1 MANVLI
7 VDNEKNIRKILGEFL
22 REEGHNVRVAEDA
35 AIATSLL
42 KMEDFDFDVVVTD
55 IILPKMQGVDFL
67 KNIHESRSGVQVI
80 LITGN
85 PTVKTASAAVR
96 CGAFDYL
103 PKPITREIFVK
114 SVANAVKAKY
124 RNEANHIVKEDNRMY
139 RENLKQMVAN
149 RTTALRTSEE
159 WLSTLFEVSK
169 DAIIII
175 DREGKIEMSNP
186 AAEEMFGRSTAD
198 LRGQELTRLIPEE
211 FQEKNIEVDSP
222 CLRMENTSGCMDR
235 AIEFT
240 GLRVNGSRFP
250 LELTLSS
257 CGHSENWA
265 VMAIIRDLSR
275 RKYMEKELRTRA
287 LQQEAVAKLGRI
299 ALADVSLDEF
309 FDETVDVVSKIM
321 GIKFSMIL
329 QLLPDQKALLM
340 RAGSGWE
347 KGLVGSATVGTGKN
361 SQAGYTLHSHKAVV
375 MDDLKTEKRFKC
387 PPLLIDHKVV
397 SGITVII
404 GKSED
409 PFGILTAHTTES
421 RMFTKDDVNFMEATA
436 NLLAE
441 VVKRANF
448 EEKQARLV
456 TAIEQAVEIIVITD
470 SQRSIQ
476 YVNPAFQSITGYSSE
491 DVIGKTPGSA

>member
-265 VMAIIRDLSR
+265 VMAI
-275 RKYMEKELRTRA
+275 
-287 LQQEAVAKLGRI
+287 
-299 ALADVSLDEF
+299 
-309 FDETVDVVSKIM
+309 
-321 GIKFSMIL
+321 KFSMIL